1 MQKCGE
7 CECEGGMRKR
17 DVLGK
22 FSFRAPSSRFGLI
35 ALLPLLDRLLRLFGF
50 RPFSNYRA
58 HSFFL
63 SFSLPLEVPI
73 LVIFYV
79 VVLR

>member
-1 MQKCGE
+1 ME
-7 CECEGGMRKR
+7 SASARGMRKR

-35 ALLPLLDRLLRLFGF
+35 ALLLSSIDFCGFSAFGRF
-50 RPFSNYRA
+50 LIIA
-58 HSFFL
+58 HIL
-63 SFSLPLEVPI
+63 SFLLEVPI